1 MREGTRQHRI
11 IIAKKCA
18 KDPTVWRIRT
28 IWNGSEEG
36 RGGWGGEAKH
46 LPNVVAVFRCLW
58 PNKFAHKAT
67 FIKHKQSHCLFWYVR
82 AWLRVCVWV
91 CVWTGHKMF
100 MSTLAGHC
108 PLCYA
113 VPVRPSS
120 TSFTFTTPTPKSF
133 SLSLSRSRSQAQSRS
148 ESLSDCCFDS
158 PLLPPSLS
166 LARWAPPTAIPS
178 AYFFGQGPNQA
189 APRRVAS
196 GACASLLLS
205 MICFWAH
212 KMQANWIFS
221 RCSPA
226 PRSLSLP
233 SFATFS
239 GSTWR
244 MLNYIIHIAHTARCV
259 CVCVC
264 GSNNMKLSSMC
275 ANKASIHGGKLIN
288 LSGQS
293 RYIGQWHWKWARKC
307 FLLFQFLPFC
317 VGPNR
322 IAQGINL
329 FC

>member
-148 ESLSDCCFDS
+148 ESLSDCCFHP

-166 LARWAPPTAIPS
+166 LARWPRPLRSHAPTFLAK
-178 AYFFGQGPNQA
+178 GQTK
-189 APRRVAS
+189 PRRVAS
-196 GACASLLLS
+196 PPGLALLYYCQWFAFGLIKCKQIEFFPDARLPLAPSRSPRLLLFRGARDV
-205 MICFWAH
+205 C
-212 KMQANWIFS
+212 
-221 RCSPA
+221 
-226 PRSLSLP
+226 L
-233 SFATFS
+233 
-239 GSTWR
+239 
-244 MLNYIIHIAHTARCV
+244 IILYTLRIRHVV

-264 GSNNMKLSSMC
+264 AAATTWNSALCALIRPASM
-275 ANKASIHGGKLIN
+275 AEN
-288 LSGQS
+288 
-293 RYIGQWHWKWARKC
+293 
-307 FLLFQFLPFC
+307 
-317 VGPNR
+317 
-322 IAQGINL
+322 
-329 FC
+329 